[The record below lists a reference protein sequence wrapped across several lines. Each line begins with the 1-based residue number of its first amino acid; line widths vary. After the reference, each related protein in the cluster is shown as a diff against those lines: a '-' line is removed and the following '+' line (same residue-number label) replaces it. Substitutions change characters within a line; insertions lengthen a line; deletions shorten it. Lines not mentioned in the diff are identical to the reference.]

1 MHLQPCLSHTC
12 AGHVGRIEASISV
25 QQATDIRRNSRT
37 DVVHEQNCCAIIHP
51 TLGAAD
57 HTYTHIAYSQTQVRK
72 CALHI
77 LIAHRPEEQH
87 EYSSRHLPRVPGS
100 SSAILD
106 TDLGTRSAQVPR
118 PAVAERKPL
127 VLPQLLFPRHP
138 ARPNV
143 LARLPPLAQGSG
155 HASTPRLLDQGPHR
169 TAKLAVS
176 RPCGWRLAGVA
187 QATGG
192 PSQQTALVRAPASS
206 PQHAPVQRRVAQR
219 S

>member
-1 MHLQPCLSHTC
+1 MH
-12 AGHVGRIEASISV
+12 AGQKNSTNI
-25 QQATDIRRNSRT
+25 QADN
-37 DVVHEQNCCAIIHP
+37 
-51 TLGAAD
+51 
-57 HTYTHIAYSQTQVRK
+57 
-72 CALHI
+72 
-77 LIAHRPEEQH
+77 
-87 EYSSRHLPRVPGS
+87 LPRVPGS

-155 HASTPRLLDQGPHR
+155 HASTPRVPRNPQDCKIGRVPPVRMAH
-169 TAKLAVS
+169 TDS
-176 RPCGWRLAGVA
+176 SRLAGDA
-187 QATGG
+187 QATGR

-206 PQHAPVQRRVAQR
+206 PQRPSTEKKWCQVMTQVV
-219 S
+219 

>member
-1 MHLQPCLSHTC
+1 M
-12 AGHVGRIEASISV
+12 
-25 QQATDIRRNSRT
+25 
-37 DVVHEQNCCAIIHP
+37 
-51 TLGAAD
+51 
-57 HTYTHIAYSQTQVRK
+57 
-72 CALHI
+72 
-77 LIAHRPEEQH
+77 
-87 EYSSRHLPRVPGS
+87 PGS

-176 RPCGWRLAGVA
+176 RPCGWRTQIPCDWLGLLKPPADLLSRQLLCARLPPAHSTPLNNRRRGHD
-187 QATGG
+187 TGCKCRLSVQKYPKG
-192 PSQQTALVRAPASS
+192 NPKAEYSELVKPLLLPQKWETFFRGIVREGSS
-206 PQHAPVQRRVAQR
+206 V
-219 S
+219 

>member
-1 MHLQPCLSHTC
+1 MIAAYLK
-12 AGHVGRIEASISV
+12 SIGKKIPSESKIV
-25 QQATDIRRNSRT
+25 LYVKLKGLIHDVDDYNIQADN
-37 DVVHEQNCCAIIHP
+37 
-51 TLGAAD
+51 
-57 HTYTHIAYSQTQVRK
+57 
-72 CALHI
+72 
-77 LIAHRPEEQH
+77 
-87 EYSSRHLPRVPGS
+87 LPRVPGS

-176 RPCGWRLAGVA
+176 RPCGWRTQIPCAWLGLLKPPADLLSRQLLCARLPPAHSTPLYREEVA
-187 QATGG
+187 
-192 PSQQTALVRAPASS
+192 P
-206 PQHAPVQRRVAQR
+206 R